1 MSSDTDAKLVRMA
14 NQIAGF
20 FDTQPGKAAVDATA
34 RHLVEFWDP
43 RMRAQLRVILA
54 QGAADLS
61 PTARGAAERLNAEH
75 DAHA

>member
-20 FDTQPGKAAVDATA
+20 FDTQPGKDAVDATA

-43 RMRAQLRVILA
+43 RMRAQLATLVE
-54 QGAADLS
+54 QGGGGLS
-61 PTARGAAERLNAEH
+61 ETAHRAAERLARMQ
-75 DAHA
+75 DA